1 MITETEIRLPPD
13 VCDDATE
20 RVNSLAHRL
29 GVAASSITHHMV
41 LRRSL
46 DARKGSPVWLLR
58 VRVWVDEPFRA
69 EAAPPL
75 ALRDVSS
82 SPPVVVVGAGP
93 ARLVAAAPAIQA
105 RRPPLA
111 ARRGA

>member
-1 MITETEIRLPPD
+1 MIAETEIRLPPD

-75 ALRDVSS
+75 ALRDVRRA
-82 SPPVVVVGAGP
+82 PPVVVVGAVP
-93 ARLVAAAPAIQA
+93 SARCSTCWCDTG
-105 RRPPLA
+105 RRPIS
-111 ARRGA
+111 